1 VRLALLLAAACLGL
15 TGCATIKGWFAP
27 SDLPARAE
35 QPDEALLWGAPPLAP
50 STPPA
55 RAEQPD
61 EALRRTVRPQAPAAP
76 RTAPPRPPAPAPP
89 RPPAPV
95 PAAPPP
101 ALDVP
106 PPALDVP
113 PPVLSPV
120 LSAVD
125 EQRLRA
131 ETQQRIDG
139 TEQRLRQIDPAKL
152 ASAQLDSLQTVQS
165 FLDKAREAVQA
176 QDIQRAYTLADKAY
190 LLADELSRHPR

>member
-1 VRLALLLAAACLGL
+1 MRLALLLAAACLGL

-27 SDLPARAE
+27 SDL
-35 QPDEALLWGAPPLAP
+35 
-50 STPPA
+50 PA

-152 ASAQLDSLQTVQS
+152 ASAQLDSLRTVQS

>member
-1 VRLALLLAAACLGL
+1 MRLTLLLAAACLGL
-15 TGCATIKGWFAP
+15 TGCATIKSWFAP
-27 SDLPARAE
+27 SDPPARAE
-35 QPDEALLWGAPPLAP
+35 QPDESLRWGAPPLVP
-50 STPPA
+50 SDPPA

-76 RTAPPRPPAPAPP
+76 RTAPPAPARP

-95 PAAPPP
+95 PAP
-101 ALDVP
+101 P

-152 ASAQLDSLQTVQS
+152 ASAQLDSLRTVQS